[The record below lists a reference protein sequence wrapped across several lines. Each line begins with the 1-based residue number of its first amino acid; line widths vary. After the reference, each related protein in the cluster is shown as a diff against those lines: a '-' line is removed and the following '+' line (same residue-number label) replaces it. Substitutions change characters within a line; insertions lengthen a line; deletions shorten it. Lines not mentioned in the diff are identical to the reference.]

1 MNLDEL
7 KAQVAL
13 GEDSRRQFKQ
23 EMTNAD
29 ALAAEM
35 AAFSNA
41 EGGVIYLGVADDGS
55 LPGLSR
61 ADVSRLN
68 QLIGNTASQ
77 HIRSP
82 ITVQTENLELENGR
96 LVVVLTVPKGID
108 KPYFDRNG
116 VIWLKSGADKR
127 RINSKEELRRLFQS
141 VDQFHADELPTKAG
155 IEKLDKLRFRDFL
168 QDVYGMDF
176 PDAHQERLTLLQNM
190 NLATD
195 DGSLNLAGVLL
206 FAERP
211 EWIKPQFIVK
221 AIRYPGNAIH
231 VSEYLDSEDF
241 AGPLPQIFAGAMAF
255 VMRNLRKIQA
265 GQGVNA
271 LGLPEIPPSVFEE
284 LLVNALMHRDY
295 LVSAPIRL
303 FVFDNRIEI
312 ISPGHLPNN
321 LTVPKIRTGNS
332 NIRNP
337 ILVSYIAKGL
347 LPYRGLGSGIK
358 RALGDWP
365 DIDFTDDR
373 EGNLFVAT
381 VRRKESGEWVDTENS
396 ASQVNGS
403 PKSSPKSSPK
413 TDEQIVAL
421 LSQDATIST
430 EEIGQRLDITK
441 RAVLKQIQK
450 LKTQG
455 RLRRIG
461 PARGGHWEVIL

>member
-7 KAQVAL
+7 QTQVAL

-29 ALAAEM
+29 SLAAEM

-41 EGGVIYLGVADDGS
+41 EGGVIYLGADNDGG

-61 ADVSRLN
+61 ADVARLN
-68 QLIGNTASQ
+68 QLIGNAASQ

-96 LVVVLTVPKGID
+96 LVIVLTIPKGMD

-155 IEKLDKLRFRDFL
+155 IDKLDKLRFRDFL
-168 QDVYGMDF
+168 RDVYGMDF
-176 PDAHQERLTLLQNM
+176 PDAPQERLTLLQNM
-190 NLATD
+190 NLAAD

-231 VSEYLDSEDF
+231 GSEYLDSEDF
-241 AGPLPQIFAGAMAF
+241 TGPLPQIFAGAMAF
-255 VMRNLRKIQA
+255 VMRNLRKVQA

-271 LGLPEIPPSVFEE
+271 PGVSEIPPSVFEE
-284 LLVNALMHRDY
+284 LLVNALAHRDY
-295 LVSAPIRL
+295 LINAPIRL

-321 LTVPKIRTGNS
+321 LTVPKIRAGNS
-332 NIRNP
+332 IIRNP

-347 LPYRGLGSGIK
+347 LPYRGLGSGIA
-358 RALGDWP
+358 RALRDWSG
-365 DIDFTDDR
+365 IDFTDDR

-381 VRRKESGEWVDTENS
+381 VHRKEVDDETEGNGEKTPGKTPGKTLEKTSDRVLYLLREN
-396 ASQVNGS
+396 
-403 PKSSPKSSPK
+403 PH
-413 TDEQIVAL
+413 L
-421 LSQDATIST
+421 TISDLA
-430 EEIGQRLDITK
+430 EYIGKSESAVERAIRKLREQNRL
-441 RAVLKQIQK
+441 Q
-450 LKTQG
+450 
-455 RLRRIG
+455 RIG
-461 PARGGHWEVIL
+461 PAKGGYWEVLG